1 MFEKDITKK
10 FNSIEEYIK
19 WNNELINEEIFVKK
33 YKVKTMIKEFILD
46 EERKVIVVLNV
57 SIDYKGKDKRKA
69 QCVKDI
75 FDIMLENEP
84 LFKNSEL
91 EILET
96 FKIKE
101 NDEKNDSKYEFFA
114 RLKKDLL
121 IANEN
126 NNETLFERYFDFKQ
140 KVERELHSG
149 TFIDIERIIR
159 KMFLFNKI
167 LIPLFGSDWNSCF
180 EAYRYNIMDER
191 YLSIYTNNH
200 ELNKPSSIAEDD
212 MIRVIN
218 FSYKLMC
225 MKSEVFKDGR
235 IIKNNVLRI
244 MMLNNSEN
252 RMVIFD
258 LDIENELMI
267 MTNRM
272 LRDVIID
279 MIETVERTANYK
291 YNIRTEGFYISE
303 TSSLIFKTLKNE
315 NHKFHYHKNKLE
327 PIDIKN
333 IVYIPPRKRIMN
345 FNPVGFEWSMD
356 DYDFDFNKTTSE
368 FIKKKEKSSTIA
380 HNIYKLSI
388 DNKLGLYY
396 NPDSDK
402 KCPINDFLKEVT
414 K

>member
-1 MFEKDITKK
+1 MFEKDLTKK

-91 EILET
+91 KILET
-96 FKIKE
+96 FETKE
-101 NDEKNDSKYEFFA
+101 NDKKNDSKYEFFA

-368 FIKKKEKSSTIA
+368 FIKKKEKTSTI
-380 HNIYKLSI
+380 HDIYKLSI

>member
-1 MFEKDITKK
+1 MFEKDLTKK

-279 MIETVERTANYK
+279 MIDTTEKIHNYR
-291 YNIRTEGFYISE
+291 YNVKTEDFYISK
-303 TSSLIFKTLKNE
+303 TSSLMFKTLKNG
-315 NHKFHYHKNKLE
+315 NHKSHYHENSLK
-327 PIDIKN
+327 PTDIKS
-333 IVYIPPRKRIMN
+333 ISYISPRERIFDFKN
-345 FNPVGFEWSMD
+345 VGFEYSMD
-356 DYDFDFNKTTSE
+356 DYDFNFDRITSE
-368 FIKKKEKSSTIA
+368 FIEKKEKTPTIS
-380 HNIYKLSI
+380 NIHRLPI

-396 NPDSDK
+396 NPDGDK
-402 KCPINDFLKEVT
+402 KCPINEFLKEVT